1 MATFYLNHES
11 ELYHHGILGMKWGI
25 RRYQNKDGSLTPAGR
40 KRYNP
45 YGYDIDKYNSD
56 KYEKYHE
63 SKGIT
68 FDDIYYRN
76 KETGELDVIYK
87 DKKGV
92 YTYAGKSSFDPK
104 NPKVPQTPTYSEKEI
119 RNSASELSKSGL
131 KVTGIR
137 EGKYGTSVIGIK
149 SPIPGVFSSV
159 DYSKD
164 HKPGYEKKAASFF
177 KNAKKED
184 TLRKAELAGTKDYG
198 NGYGDPYKQYREFI
212 KKQNGI
218 FNKQKPLSRKEFAE
232 LAKLDEMLYFS
243 HDNGKGMNYII
254 PGFVLEYYSAPGY
267 AASGWR
273 VIRKGG

>member
-11 ELYHHGILGMKWGI
+11 ELYHHGILGMHWGI

-45 YGYDIDKYNSD
+45 YGYDVDKYNSD

-63 SKGIT
+63 SKGISV
-68 FDDIYYRN
+68 DDTYYRN
-76 KETGELDVIYK
+76 KETGELETVRR

-104 NPKVPQTPTYSEKEI
+104 NQQKPPTYSEKGA

-137 EGKYGTSVIGIK
+137 EGKYGTAVIGVK
-149 SPIPGVFSSV
+149 SSIPGVATSV
-159 DYSKD
+159 THSEG

-177 KNAKKED
+177 KNARKED
-184 TLRKAELAGTKDYG
+184 AARRAELSGAKDYG

-218 FNKQKPLSRKEFAE
+218 FNRQKPLSRKEFSK
-232 LAKLDEMLYFS
+232 LAKLDEMLYSS
-243 HDNGKGMNYII
+243 HDNGKGMNYTI

-267 AASGWR
+267 AASGWKVR
-273 VIRKGG
+273 RGG